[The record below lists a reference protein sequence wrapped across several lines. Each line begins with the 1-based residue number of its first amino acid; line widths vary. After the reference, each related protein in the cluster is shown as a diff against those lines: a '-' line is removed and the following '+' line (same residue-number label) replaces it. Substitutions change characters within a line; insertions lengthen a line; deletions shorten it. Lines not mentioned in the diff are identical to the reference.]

1 MSLWKTPVDH
11 HKKVALKKI
20 KSKDRRRKWLLWSVN
35 DSNVLK
41 LIAIKVQKYET

>member
-11 HKKVALKKI
+11 NKKVALREV
-20 KSKDRRRKWLLWSVN
+20 KSKDRRRKWLLWSVT

-41 LIAIKVQKYET
+41 LLAIKVQKYGT